1 MVVVVV
7 IVVVLALVVGVAWL
21 VRRRGGDETHS
32 VEGYRSTLDTL
43 GGMRARTST
52 VRVLG
57 QSEDASDPP
66 RPPTRSLVFED
77 PVPTPTP
84 PSLGRRGQDRAMSA
98 MNHRPRRLGAPI
110 LVAVVVVVLLV
121 VVVVIGAR
129 AQHHHSGATATT
141 TTASHA
147 KTTSTTS
154 HTGTTTTAGHGTT
167 TTAGHGT
174 TTTAGHGRTTTTTAP
189 KATTTTV
196 PTSFVATTS
205 TPTSATY
212 VPPAPSY
219 TLTLTAT
226 TGACWVTVKS
236 STGSTVFSQ
245 TLASGQTQS
254 VPLAGASTIDLGAP
268 SALTVTLDRKPVVLP
283 NGYQTPFLMTF
294 QPPGASS
301 TAAAGTTGSAG
312 TGTSTNAGTT
322 G

>member
-32 VEGYRSTLDTL
+32 VEGYRSTHDTL

-110 LVAVVVVVLLV
+110 LVAAVVVVLLV

-154 HTGTTTTAGHGTT
+154 HT
-167 TTAGHGT
+167 GT

-312 TGTSTNAGTT
+312 TGTGTNAGTT

>member
-57 QSEDASDPP
+57 QSEEASDPA
-66 RPPTRSLVFED
+66 RPPTRDLVFED

-110 LVAVVVVVLLV
+110 LVAAVVIVLLV

-129 AQHHHSGATATT
+129 AQPPHAGATATT
-141 TTASHA
+141 TTAGHG
-147 KTTSTTS
+147 KTTSTTG
-154 HTGTTTTAGHGTT
+154 HAGTTTTAGHGTT
-167 TTAGHGT
+167 TPT
-174 TTTAGHGRTTTTTAP
+174 TGHGRTTTTTAP

-212 VPPAPSY
+212 VAPAPSY

-254 VPLAGASTIDLGAP
+254 VPLTGASTIDLGAP

-294 QPPGASS
+294 QPTGASS
-301 TAAAGTTGSAG
+301 TPGTGTTGAAG

>member
-7 IVVVLALVVGVAWL
+7 IVVVLALVAGVAWL

-66 RPPTRSLVFED
+66 RPPARSLVFED
-77 PVPTPTP
+77 PTPTPTP

-110 LVAVVVVVLLV
+110 LVAAVVIALLV

-129 AQHHHSGATATT
+129 AQHHHPNA
-141 TTASHA
+141 
-147 KTTSTTS
+147 
-154 HTGTTTTAGHGTT
+154 TGTTTTAVHGKTT
-167 TTAGHGT
+167 TTGHSG
-174 TTTAGHGRTTTTTAP
+174 TTTTTAP

-254 VPLAGASTIDLGAP
+254 VPLAG
-268 SALTVTLDRKPVVLP
+268 
-283 NGYQTPFLMTF
+283 
-294 QPPGASS
+294 
-301 TAAAGTTGSAG
+301 
-312 TGTSTNAGTT
+312 
-322 G
+322 

>member
-52 VRVLG
+52 VRVIG

-77 PVPTPTP
+77 PTPTPTP

-110 LVAVVVVVLLV
+110 LVAAVVIVLLV

-147 KTTSTTS
+147 KTTSTTG
-154 HTGTTTTAGHGTT
+154 HAGTTTTAAHGTT
-167 TTAGHGT
+167 S
-174 TTTAGHGRTTTTTAP
+174 TTAGHGRTTTTTAP

-196 PTSFVATTS
+196 PASFVATTS

-301 TAAAGTTGSAG
+301 TGTAGTAGSTG
-312 TGTSTNAGTT
+312 TGTGTNAGTT

>member
-57 QSEDASDPP
+57 QSEEADEPP
-66 RPPTRSLVFED
+66 RPPARNLVFED
-77 PVPTPTP
+77 PASTP
-84 PSLGRRGQDRAMSA
+84 PALGRRGQDRAMSA

-110 LVAVVVVVLLV
+110 LVAAVVIALLV

-129 AQHHHSGATATT
+129 AQHHHSNATATT
-141 TTASHA
+141 TTGHA
-147 KTTSTTS
+147 KTTSTTG
-154 HTGTTTTAGHGTT
+154 HTGTT

-196 PTSFVATTS
+196 PTSFVAATS

-212 VPPAPSY
+212 VPPAPTY

-254 VPLAGASTIDLGAP
+254 VPLTGAGTIDLGAP

-294 QPPGASS
+294 QPAGASPTS
-301 TAAAGTTGSAG
+301 AAGTTGSAS
-312 TGTSTNAGTT
+312 TSTT
-322 G
+322 

>member
-57 QSEDASDPP
+57 QSEEASDPP
-66 RPPTRSLVFED
+66 RPAARNLVFED
-77 PVPTPTP
+77 PTPTP
-84 PSLGRRGQDRAMSA
+84 PALGRRGQDRAMSA

-110 LVAVVVVVLLV
+110 LVAAVVIALLV

-129 AQHHHSGATATT
+129 AQHHHPNATATT
-141 TTASHA
+141 TTGHA
-147 KTTSTTS
+147 KTTSTTG
-154 HTGTTTTAGHGTT
+154 HT
-167 TTAGHGT
+167 GT

-189 KATTTTV
+189 KTTTTTV

-205 TPTSATY
+205 TPTSGTY
-212 VPPAPSY
+212 QPPTSAY

-254 VPLAGASTIDLGAP
+254 VPLTGASTIELGAP

-294 QPPGASS
+294 QPAGASP
-301 TAAAGTTGSAG
+301 TPAAGTTGSAS
-312 TGTSTNAGTT
+312 TSTT
-322 G
+322 